1 MNKLV
6 KFKAIGFSGDV
17 DSDNNVLKGL
27 TLIEANREALGHG
40 MYVDETMIDQV
51 VSKGAEFGDT
61 GAKARYDHPN
71 ACFSSM
77 GTQLGRFKNFRREG
91 TKAVADLHIGAYT
104 KNSPNGDIGAHIMAL
119 AKEDPDMVGLS
130 IVFSASESETFEAG
144 EGDNADDLQFQ
155 LPHARIDS
163 FHGADVVDEGAATDG
178 LYGRPNYLAEQAE
191 HWLADKSDLV
201 KSLLGPMVKELFT
214 ELNENINQNQSK
226 MSDNKKSLKDG
237 LKDLLASFSSETAAE
252 ESAAPEVNEEANNL
266 EVELSSKSD
275 EIVELN
281 ASIESIK
288 ADFTTKSEET
298 DELLLSA
305 TESITALKAEVE
317 GYKSEIEALKS
328 ESIGSVVEEVASADT
343 SVEPSAETKAAQK
356 ELSKDEQ
363 RAIWA
368 SQESKGL
375 TASLTYINNK

>member
-6 KFKAIGFSGDV
+6 KFKATGFSGKV
-17 DSDNNVLKGL
+17 DSDNNILRGL

-104 KNSPNGDIGAHIMAL
+104 KDSPNGDIGAHIMAL

-144 EGDNADDLQFQ
+144 EGDNPDDLQFQ

-191 HWLADKSDLV
+191 HWLSDKSDLV
-201 KSLLGPMVKELFT
+201 KSLLEPMVKELFT

-237 LKDLLASFSSETAAE
+237 LKDLLASFSSEEVVEVPAT
-252 ESAAPEVNEEANNL
+252 PEVNEDVNPL
-266 EVELSSKSD
+266 EVELSSKND
-275 EIVELN
+275 EIE
-281 ASIESIK
+281 AFKAEIESIK
-288 ADFTTKSEET
+288 TDFATKSEET

-305 TESITALKAEVE
+305 TESIKALNSEIE

-328 ESIGSVVEEVASADT
+328 ESIGSVVEEVASTDT
-343 SVEPSAETKAAQK
+343 SVDLSDEAKAERK
-356 ELSKDEQ
+356 ELSKAEQ
-363 RAIWA
+363 IALWA
-368 SQESKGL
+368 SQELAGE
-375 TASLTYINNK
+375 TASKTYINN